1 MFQEVNSS
9 TDNFSYEKESFSKT
23 QMEMNPNMNQ
33 NINYSQNMGS
43 CCQSSNMTCQNICEP
58 PRERVCHRYFCY
70 EVPHIVPCNTR
81 IINHHIYKHSYIP
94 QYTCCEENE
103 CSNVYDNCQNNF
115 F

>member
-1 MFQEVNSS
+1 MYQEVN
-9 TDNFSYEKESFSKT
+9 NFNQNFEFNNKQSFSSVSDEGNT
-23 QMEMNPNMNQ
+23 
-33 NINYSQNMGS
+33 
-43 CCQSSNMTCQNICEP
+43 CSNMKMDQVCEA

-81 IINHHIYKHSYIP
+81 IINHHIYRHTYVP

-103 CSNVYDNCQNNF
+103 CSNVYDGCQNNF

>member
-1 MFQEVNSS
+1 MFQDMNQMGENFTFEK
-9 TDNFSYEKESFSKT
+9 TDFSKT
-23 QMEMNPNMNQ
+23 EVDMGTGSISKDITMQTMCCPNVCEM
-33 NINYSQNMGS
+33 
-43 CCQSSNMTCQNICEP
+43 

-81 IINHHIYKHSYIP
+81 IINHHIYKHTYVP

>member
-1 MFQEVNSS
+1 MYQEVKETSESFN
-9 TDNFSYEKESFSKT
+9 YEKVKYNNDNMMNNPESFS
-23 QMEMNPNMNQ
+23 NSGVNM
-33 NINYSQNMGS
+33 
-43 CCQSSNMTCQNICEP
+43 CCQSVCEM

-81 IINHHIYKHSYIP
+81 IINHHIYKHTYVP

-103 CSNVYDNCQNNF
+103 CSNVYDGCQNNF

>member
-1 MFQEVNSS
+1 MFQEVKESKE
-9 TDNFSYEKESFSKT
+9 NFSYEKMDFNS
-23 QMEMNPNMNQ
+23 NPDMNQ
-33 NINYSQNMGS
+33 NMNYSQTS
-43 CCQSSNMTCQNICEP
+43 CVCPNICEA

-81 IINHHIYKHSYIP
+81 IINHHVYKHTYVP

-103 CSNVYDNCQNNF
+103 CCNVYDNCQNNF

>member
-1 MFQEVNSS
+1 MFQEV
-9 TDNFSYEKESFSKT
+9 KESGENFNFEKK
-23 QMEMNPNMNQ
+23 EFKNPGAMNNQDFGCCENM
-33 NINYSQNMGS
+33 
-43 CCQSSNMTCQNICEP
+43 CQTCPNICEA

-81 IINHHIYKHSYIP
+81 IINHHVYKHTYVP

-103 CSNVYDNCQNNF
+103 CSNIYENCQNNF

>member
-1 MFQEVNSS
+1 MFQDMNQMGENFTFEK
-9 TDNFSYEKESFSKT
+9 TDFSKAEVDMGT
-23 QMEMNPNMNQ
+23 GCISKDITMQTMCCPNVCEM
-33 NINYSQNMGS
+33 
-43 CCQSSNMTCQNICEP
+43 

-81 IINHHIYKHSYIP
+81 IINHHIYKHTYVP